1 MSSAGGI
8 IWTVASAFALALN
21 SSATEAENAASQQQ
35 ALALAQSQPSGS
47 WRPPQWSNAPQTS
60 ITLTSAASVSTS
72 QVDNLTSGPLANQS
86 ANSTSS
92 DTSSLI
98 YVFDAILRAE
108 HNRQLRMTEHPVQTG
123 ASISD
128 HAFLLP
134 SEVTLEIGMSDAMQA
149 FTAGVFTSNKSKS
162 ISAFETLVALQ
173 EGAQPLTVTTRL
185 ATYQNMLIESI
196 HALDTKA
203 TIAGL
208 RATVVFREIF
218 TGTVTATPV
227 SARPQTTD
235 STNIGTKPSLTPPST
250 ISTFTPTS
258 TSTVPGA
265 GVLSSTPITGS

>member
-1 MSSAGGI
+1 MISAGGI
-8 IWTVASAFALALN
+8 IWTVASASALALN
-21 SSATEAENAASQQQ
+21 NSATAAENAASQQQ

-47 WRPPQWSNAPQTS
+47 YRPPQWSNAPQTS
-60 ITLTSAASVSTS
+60 ITLTSTASVSTS

-86 ANSTSS
+86 ANSTTS
-92 DTSSLI
+92 DTTALI

-108 HNRQLRMTEHPVQTG
+108 HNLQTRMTEHPVQTG

-128 HAFLLP
+128 HAFTLP
-134 SEVTLEIGMSDAMQA
+134 AEVTLEIGMSDAMQA

-162 ISAFETLVALQ
+162 ISAFETLVALKN
-173 EGAQPLTVTTRL
+173 GAQPLTVTTRL

-196 HALDTKA
+196 HALDTKQ

-235 STNIGTKPSLTPPST
+235 STNIGTKPSLAPPST

-258 TSTVPGA
+258 ATTVPGA